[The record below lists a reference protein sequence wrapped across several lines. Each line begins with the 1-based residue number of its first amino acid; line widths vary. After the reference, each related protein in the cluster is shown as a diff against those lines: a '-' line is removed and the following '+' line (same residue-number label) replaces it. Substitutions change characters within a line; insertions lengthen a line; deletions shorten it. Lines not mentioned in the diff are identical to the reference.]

1 MQVDT
6 PGGMEVIN
14 TVINDMIENTDKDD
28 WSTVTVAVAPS
39 TVSVAFHDGR
49 ESMECRVRFLSF
61 LGIGQNVQQCA
72 FIMHTAQVISTRN
85 ASFSFH
91 WLLSHNGVLL
101 LVGCSAYCS
110 RSTCPD
116 FKLFLNAQTD
126 KIVSILL
133 KTLCRTWLGHEMSCQ
148 MLTHCRPGRGT
159 QYPSSLSSNF
169 TNSCH
174 LDGHLVPF
182 RELIEIVNEK
192 LI

>member
-1 MQVDT
+1 
-6 PGGMEVIN
+6 MEGASPI
-14 TVINDMIENTDKDD
+14 
-28 WSTVTVAVAPS
+28 
-39 TVSVAFHDGR
+39 
-49 ESMECRVRFLSF
+49 ECRVRFLSF
-61 LGIGQNVQQCA
+61 LGIGSNVQQCA